1 MKRRAFLRGASAA
14 GGAAFASRL
23 WRAAEAARP
32 GIFDRPLDRL
42 FDRLHEAKIA
52 VAARVAASGGAGAGA
67 GELMLG
73 RTVSARR
80 QLVEGTLALRA
91 AAVAG
96 SRDAVD
102 LFTTF
107 RAKPHAPSGRIT
119 LALDLDAWSR
129 DNYVMLPGACYAGN
143 RFESRFV
150 GYPPLLTEPAD
161 IGPHVP
167 PIVTDIP
174 RLNLHQGP
182 SRLEIAAANLATP
195 AVAVF
200 LPAAKL
206 GLILL
211 VDPATSVGRT
221 GLSVVE
227 SDDRAQASIAA
238 CTPFMREGHREEG
251 LPGPRERPAQP
262 RPGASI
268 TLRARLH
275 AFDCEEIGQL
285 TERLFALR
293 KTLTGATSRVHTLPF
308 SAAFAAHEA
317 RVNARF
323 VAKQGF
329 FALGTRDSAYSI
341 WQTGWGGG
349 FGQTLPLLA
358 AGAKQSRARALQ
370 TIAFVVDGGQAPS
383 GFFHGVSD
391 GKTWYD
397 DGFTAPL
404 PPAPVDAWPPRAPP
418 YRHPRWHLVRRSADA
433 LALLVRQL
441 ALLDRQAAA
450 VPPGRIDGRSDEA
463 PAPVDP
469 AWARSAR
476 LCADALVRLWGRH
489 RQFGQF
495 VDVDSG
501 DLIVGGSSSAGM
513 APAALAH
520 AAAYFKEPRY
530 LQIAEESALHYFERF
545 VQVGLTCGGPGDAL
559 QCPDSES
566 AAALLESFVTLYE
579 ATRDRAWIA
588 RARAAAH
595 LLASWVIS
603 YDAPP
608 AGRGCGTPEPIRA
621 TGAVFTDAQ
630 HRSGAPGYALSS
642 GAALFR
648 LYRATGEVALLEL
661 LRDTAHNLAQYLP
674 GADGA
679 PRPAGAGGR
688 DSGDCSRA
696 DSSDWLADNGSVV
709 PAAGL
714 YDAIALL
721 TYTELPSVYAQ
732 TDAGFVF
739 SFDHVDARV
748 KERLGGRLVVALRNP
763 TTTEATVRLY
773 AESAADAALPL
784 QADAILGAPTAVVP
798 PGGAVEVAM
807 PPLTARR

>member
-1 MKRRAFLRGASAA
+1 
-14 GGAAFASRL
+14 
-23 WRAAEAARP
+23 
-32 GIFDRPLDRL
+32 
-42 FDRLHEAKIA
+42 
-52 VAARVAASGGAGAGA
+52 
-67 GELMLG
+67 MLG
-73 RTVSARR
+73 RTVSAHR
-80 QLVEGTLALRA
+80 EIGAGSLALRA
-91 AAVAG
+91 APVAG
-96 SRDAVD
+96 NADAVE
-102 LFTTF
+102 LFATF
-107 RAKPHAPSGRIT
+107 RARPHAPAGIIS

-174 RLNLHQGP
+174 RLNLHRGP
-182 SRLEIAAANLATP
+182 SRLEIAAADLATP

-200 LPAAKL
+200 LPAEKL

-211 VDPATSVGRT
+211 VDPASSVGRT
-221 GLSVVE
+221 GLSISE
-227 SDDRAQASIAA
+227 SDDRAHASVAA
-238 CTPFMREGHREEG
+238 STPFVREGHRAEG
-251 LPGPRERPAQP
+251 APGPRERPAP
-262 RPGASI
+262 SKPGGSI

-285 TERLFALR
+285 TGRLFAVR
-293 KTLTGATSRVHTLPF
+293 KALTGPTARAHTLPF

-329 FALGTRDSAYSI
+329 FALGARDSAYSI

-349 FGQTLPLLA
+349 WGQTLPLLA
-358 AGAKQSRARALQ
+358 AGGKQSHARALQ
-370 TIAFVVDGGQAPS
+370 TIGFVMTAGQAPS

-404 PPAPVDAWPPRAPP
+404 PPAPPDAWPPRASL
-418 YRHPRWHLVRRSADA
+418 YHHPRWHLVRRSADA
-433 LALLVRQL
+433 LALLVKQL
-441 ALLDRQAAA
+441 ALLDRQALNA
-450 VPPGRIDGRSDEA
+450 PSGRSSE
-463 PAPVDP
+463 PSPVDP
-469 AWARSAR
+469 AWATSAR
-476 LCADALVRLWGRH
+476 SCADALVRLWGKH

-495 VDVDSG
+495 VDIATG

-530 LQIAEESALHYFERF
+530 LQIAEESALYYFERF
-545 VQVGLTCGGPGDAL
+545 VQLGLTCGGPGDAL

-579 ATRDRAWIA
+579 ATRERAWIA

-603 YDAPP
+603 HDAPP
-608 AGRGCGTPEPIRA
+608 TGRGCPPPGPIRA

-630 HRSGAPGYALSS
+630 NRRGAPGYVLSS
-642 GAALFR
+642 GSALFR
-648 LYRATGEVALLEL
+648 LYRATGDVALLDL

-674 GADGA
+674 LIDDAGRSAS
-679 PRPAGAGGR
+679 AGAHE
-688 DSGDCSRA
+688 SGDCSRA
-696 DSSDWLADNGSVV
+696 YSSDWLVENGSVL

-721 TYTELPSVYAQ
+721 TYTALPGVYAQ
-732 TDAGFVF
+732 TDAGYVF
-739 SFDHVDARV
+739 AFDHLEARV
-748 KERLGGRLVVALRNP
+748 KERLAGRLVVGLRNP
-763 TTTEATVRLY
+763 TETEATVRLY

-784 QADAILGAPTAVVP
+784 QPDAILSAPTAVLP
-798 PGGAVEVAM
+798 PGGSVEVAM

>member
-23 WRAAEAARP
+23 WRPADAAHPAA
-32 GIFDRPLDRL
+32 LDRL
-42 FDRLHEAKIA
+42 QEARIA
-52 VAARVAASGGAGAGA
+52 VATRDTTGA
-67 GELMLG
+67 ELMLG
-73 RTVSARR
+73 RGVSARR
-80 QLVEGTLALRA
+80 ELGAGTLALRA
-91 AAVAG
+91 ALVAG
-96 SRDAVD
+96 NHDAVD
-102 LFTTF
+102 LFATF
-107 RAKPHAPSGRIT
+107 RPRPHAPAGGIS

-174 RLNLHQGP
+174 RLNVHRGP
-182 SRLEIAAANLATP
+182 SRLEIAAADLATP

-200 LPAAKL
+200 LPAEKL

-221 GLSVVE
+221 GLSISE
-227 SDDRAQASIAA
+227 TDDRARASIAA
-238 CTPFMREGHREEG
+238 STPFVREGHRVEG
-251 LPGPRERPAQP
+251 APGLRERPP
-262 RPGASI
+262 SSRPGAPI
-268 TLRARLH
+268 TLRVRVH
-275 AFDCEEIGQL
+275 AFECQEIGQL
-285 TERLFALR
+285 TERLFAVR
-293 KTLTGATSRVHTLPF
+293 KALTGPTARAHTLPF

-329 FALGTRDSAYSI
+329 FALGARDSAYST
-341 WQTGWGGG
+341 WQTGWGDG

-358 AGAKQSRARALQ
+358 AGGKESRARALQ
-370 TIAFVVDGGQAPS
+370 TISFVVGGGQASS
-383 GFFHGVSD
+383 GFFHGISD

-404 PPAPVDAWPPRAPP
+404 PPAPADAWPPRASG
-418 YRHPRWHLVRRSADA
+418 YHHPRWHLVRRSADA
-433 LALLVRQL
+433 LALLLKQL
-441 ALLDRQAAA
+441 SLLDRQASTA
-450 VPPGRIDGRSDEA
+450 PSGRSSEPTA
-463 PAPVDP
+463 ADP
-469 AWARSAR
+469 GWATAARS
-476 LCADALVRLWGRH
+476 CAEALARLWGRH

-495 VDVDSG
+495 VDIASG
-501 DLIVGGSSSAGM
+501 DLIVGGSSSAGI

-520 AAAYFKEPRY
+520 AAAYFKDPRY
-530 LQIAEESALHYFERF
+530 LRIAEESALHYFERF
-545 VQVGLTCGGPGDAL
+545 VQLGLTCGGPGDAL

-579 ATRDRAWIA
+579 VTRDRAWIA

-608 AGRGCGTPEPIRA
+608 AGRGCPPPGPSRA

-630 HRSGAPGYALSS
+630 NRSGAPGYILSS
-642 GAALFR
+642 GSALFR

-674 GADGA
+674 LADAAG
-679 PRPAGAGGR
+679 RPAGTGGR
-688 DSGDCSRA
+688 DPGDCSRA
-696 DSSDWLADNGSVV
+696 DSSDWLVENGSVL
-709 PAAGL
+709 PSAGV

-732 TDAGFVF
+732 TDVGFVF
-739 SFDHVDARV
+739 AFDHLEARV
-748 KERLGGRLVVALRNP
+748 KERFAGRLVVALRNP
-763 TTTEATVRLY
+763 TATEATVRLY
-773 AESAADAALPL
+773 AETAADAWLPL
-784 QADAILGAPTAVVP
+784 QPDAILGAPTAVLP
-798 PGGAVEVAM
+798 PGGTLELAM
-807 PPLTARR
+807 PPLSTRR

>member
-1 MKRRAFLRGASAA
+1 TPA
-14 GGAAFASRL
+14 GRL
-23 WRAAEAARP
+23 
-32 GIFDRPLDRL
+32 
-42 FDRLHEAKIA
+42 
-52 VAARVAASGGAGAGA
+52 S
-67 GELMLG
+67 
-73 RTVSARR
+73 
-80 QLVEGTLALRA
+80 
-91 AAVAG
+91 
-96 SRDAVD
+96 
-102 LFTTF
+102 
-107 RAKPHAPSGRIT
+107 
-119 LALDLDAWSR
+119 LALDLEAWTR

-150 GYPPLLTEPAD
+150 GYPPLLTEPAH

-174 RLNLHQGP
+174 RLNLHRGP
-182 SRLEIAAANLATP
+182 SSMEIAAADLATP

-200 LPAAKL
+200 LPAEKL

-221 GLSVVE
+221 GLSVAE
-227 SDDRAQASIAA
+227 SDDRARASIAVS
-238 CTPFMREGHREEG
+238 TPFVHEGHRAEG
-251 LPGPRERPAQP
+251 APGPRERPTP
-262 RPGASI
+262 PKPGASI

-275 AFDCEEIGQL
+275 AFDCEELGQL

-293 KTLTGATSRVHTLPF
+293 KTLTGPTARAHTLPF

-323 VAKQGF
+323 VDKQGF
-329 FALGTRDSAYSI
+329 FALGARDSAYSI
-341 WQTGWGGG
+341 WQTGWCGG

-358 AGAKQSRARALQ
+358 AGGKQSRARALE
-370 TIAFVVDGGQAPS
+370 TIAFVVEGGQAPS

-404 PPAPVDAWPPRAPP
+404 PPAPADAWPPRASP
-418 YRHPRWHLVRRSADA
+418 YHHPRWHLVRRSADA
-433 LALLVRQL
+433 LAWLVKQL
-441 ALLDRQAAA
+441 ALLDRQALAA
-450 VPPGRIDGRSDEA
+450 APAGRGAEA

-469 AWARSAR
+469 TWATSARS
-476 LCADALVRLWGRH
+476 CADALARLWGRH

-495 VDVDSG
+495 VDIASG
-501 DLIVGGSSSAGM
+501 ELIVGGSSSAGM

-520 AAAYFKEPRY
+520 AAAYFKEPSY

-579 ATRDRAWIA
+579 ATGDRAWIA

-603 YDAPP
+603 YDASYDARS
-608 AGRGCGTPEPIRA
+608 AGRGCPPPGSVRA

-630 HRSGAPGYALSS
+630 NRRGAPGYVLSS

-648 LYRATGEVALLEL
+648 LYRATGDVALLEL

-674 GADGA
+674 RADGTGG
-679 PRPAGAGGR
+679 PAGAGGR

-696 DSSDWLADNGSVV
+696 DSSDWLVDNGSVV

-732 TDAGFVF
+732 TDTGFVF
-739 SFDHVDARV
+739 AFDHVDARV

-773 AESAADAALPL
+773 AESADDAALPL
-784 QADAILGAPTAVVP
+784 RADAILDAPTAVVP
-798 PGGAVEVAM
+798 AGATVEVAM

>member
-1 MKRRAFLRGASAA
+1 
-14 GGAAFASRL
+14 
-23 WRAAEAARP
+23 
-32 GIFDRPLDRL
+32 
-42 FDRLHEAKIA
+42 
-52 VAARVAASGGAGAGA
+52 VVARVAAADATANGVA
-67 GELMLG
+67 ELVLG
-73 RTVSARR
+73 RPASARR
-80 QLVEGTLALRA
+80 ELATGLLALRA
-91 AAVAG
+91 ATVAG

-102 LFTTF
+102 LFATF
-107 RAKPHAPSGRIT
+107 RAKRQAPVDNIS

-143 RFESRFV
+143 RFESRFI

-182 SRLEIAAANLATP
+182 SRLEIAAADLATP

-200 LPAAKL
+200 LPSEKL

-221 GLSVVE
+221 GISIAE
-227 SDDRAQASIAA
+227 SDDRRQASIAA
-238 CTPFMREGHREEG
+238 STPCLREGHRTEG
-251 LPGPRERPAQP
+251 APGPRERPILPQP
-262 RPGASI
+262 GTSI

-293 KTLTGATSRVHTLPF
+293 KTITGATSRAHTLPF

-323 VAKQGF
+323 VPKRGF
-329 FALGTRDSAYSI
+329 LALGARDSAYAI
-341 WQTGWGGG
+341 WQTGWCGG

-358 AGAKQSRARALQ
+358 AGGKQSRARALQ
-370 TIAFVVDGGQAPS
+370 TVGFVVEGGQAAS
-383 GFFHGVSD
+383 GFFHAVSD
-391 GKTWYD
+391 GKSWYD

-404 PPAPVDAWPPRAPP
+404 PPAPADAWPPRAPP
-418 YRHPRWHLVRRSADA
+418 YHHPRWHLVRRSADA
-433 LALLVRQL
+433 LALLVKQL
-441 ALLDRQAAA
+441 ALLDRQAATA
-450 VPPGRIDGRSDEA
+450 LPAGTDNRIDEP
-463 PAPVDP
+463 PAPIDP
-469 AWARSAR
+469 AWAKSAR
-476 LCADALVRLWGRH
+476 LCADALARLWGRH

-495 VDVDSG
+495 VDVESG
-501 DLIVGGSSSAGM
+501 ELIVGGSSSAGM
-513 APAALAH
+513 VPAALAH

-545 VQVGLTCGGPGDAL
+545 VQAGLTCGGPGDAL

-608 AGRGCGTPEPIRA
+608 SAHGCPPPGAIRA
-621 TGAVFTDAQ
+621 AGAVFTDAQ
-630 HRSGAPGYALSS
+630 NRTGAPGYVLSS

-674 GADGA
+674 LADA
-679 PRPAGAGGR
+679 PHPPAGAGAR
-688 DSGDCSRA
+688 DSGVCARA
-696 DSSDWLADNGSVV
+696 DSSDWLVENGSVV
-709 PAAGL
+709 PAPGL

-732 TDAGFVF
+732 TDVGFVF
-739 SFDHVDARV
+739 AFDHVEARV

-763 TTTEATVRLY
+763 TATEATVRLF

-784 QADAILGAPTAVVP
+784 PPDAILGAPTAVLP
-798 PGGAVEVAM
+798 AGGTLEVAM
-807 PPLTARR
+807 PPLTARG

>member
-1 MKRRAFLRGASAA
+1 M
-14 GGAAFASRL
+14 
-23 WRAAEAARP
+23 
-32 GIFDRPLDRL
+32 
-42 FDRLHEAKIA
+42 
-52 VAARVAASGGAGAGA
+52 AARVAPSNGAAAGPA
-67 GELMLG
+67 ELLLG
-73 RTVSARR
+73 RAVSARR
-80 QLVEGTLALRA
+80 ELAAGTLALRA
-91 AAVAG
+91 ALVAG
-96 SRDAVD
+96 SRDAVE
-102 LFTTF
+102 LYVTF
-107 RAKPHAPSGRIT
+107 RAKPQAPAST
-119 LALDLDAWSR
+119 VSLALDLDAWSR

-143 RFESRFV
+143 RFASRFV

-174 RLNLHQGP
+174 RLNLHPGP
-182 SRLEIAAANLATP
+182 SRLEIAAADLATP

-200 LPAAKL
+200 LPAEKL

-211 VDPATSVGRT
+211 VDLATSVGRT
-221 GLSVVE
+221 GLSVAE
-227 SDDRAQASIAA
+227 SDDRARASIAA
-238 CTPFMREGHREEG
+238 STPFVHEGHRAEG
-251 LPGPRERPAQP
+251 APGPRERPTP
-262 RPGASI
+262 SRPGTSI

-275 AFDCEEIGQL
+275 AFDCQEIGQL

-293 KTLTGATSRVHTLPF
+293 KTLTGPTARAHTLPF

-323 VAKQGF
+323 VEKQGF
-329 FALGTRDSAYSI
+329 FALGARDSAYAI
-341 WQTGWGGG
+341 WQTGWCGG

-358 AGAKQSRARALQ
+358 AGGKQSRARALQ
-370 TIAFVVDGGQAPS
+370 TIAFVLDSGQAPS

-404 PPAPVDAWPPRAPP
+404 PPAPADGWPPRASP
-418 YRHPRWHLVRRSADA
+418 YHHPRWHLVRRSADA
-433 LALLVRQL
+433 LALLLKQL
-441 ALLDRQAAA
+441 ALLDWPAPAA
-450 VPPGRIDGRSDEA
+450 PPAGRSGEPLA
-463 PAPVDP
+463 APVDP
-469 AWARSAR
+469 AWATSAR
-476 LCADALVRLWGRH
+476 RCADALARLWGRH

-495 VDVDSG
+495 VDIASG
-501 DLIVGGSSSAGM
+501 ELIVGGSSSAAM

-520 AAAYFKEPRY
+520 AAAYFKEPSY
-530 LQIAEESALHYFERF
+530 LEVAEESALHYFERF

-566 AAALLESFVTLYE
+566 AAALLESFITLYE

-608 AGRGCGTPEPIRA
+608 AGRGCPPPGSIRA

-630 HRSGAPGYALSS
+630 NRRGAPGYVLSS

-648 LYRATGEVALLEL
+648 LYRATGDVALLEL

-674 GADGA
+674 RTDDTGA
-679 PRPAGAGGR
+679 PAGAGGR
-688 DSGDCSRA
+688 DSGGCSRA
-696 DSSDWLADNGSVV
+696 DSSDWLGENGSVV

-721 TYTELPSVYAQ
+721 TYTELPGVYAQ

-739 SFDHVDARV
+739 AFDHVEARV

-763 TTTEATVRLY
+763 TAIEATVRLY
-773 AESAADAALPL
+773 AESADDAALPL
-784 QADAILGAPTAVVP
+784 RADAILDAPTAVVP
-798 PGGAVEVAM
+798 PGSTVEVAM

>member
-1 MKRRAFLRGASAA
+1 
-14 GGAAFASRL
+14 
-23 WRAAEAARP
+23 
-32 GIFDRPLDRL
+32 
-42 FDRLHEAKIA
+42 
-52 VAARVAASGGAGAGA
+52 VARVAAADALPNGVA
-67 GELMLG
+67 ELVLG
-73 RTVSARR
+73 RAASARR
-80 QLVEGTLALRA
+80 ELAAGLLALRV

-102 LFTTF
+102 LFATF
-107 RAKPHAPSGRIT
+107 RARPQAPVDSIS
-119 LALDLDAWSR
+119 LALDLDAWSG

-143 RFESRFV
+143 RFESRFI

-182 SRLEIAAANLATP
+182 SRLEIAAADLATP

-200 LPAAKL
+200 LPSEKL

-221 GLSVVE
+221 GLSIGE
-227 SDDRAQASIAA
+227 SDDRRQASIAA
-238 CTPFMREGHREEG
+238 STPFLREGHRSEG
-251 LPGPRERPAQP
+251 AAGPRERPIQP
-262 RPGASI
+262 KPGTSL

-293 KTLTGATSRVHTLPF
+293 KTLTGATSRAHTLPF

-323 VAKQGF
+323 VSKEGF
-329 FALGTRDSAYSI
+329 LALGARGSAYAI
-341 WQTGWGGG
+341 WQTGWCGG

-358 AGAKQSRARALQ
+358 AGGKQSRARALQ
-370 TIAFVVDGGQAPS
+370 TVAFVVAGGQAAS

-391 GKTWYD
+391 GKSWYD

-404 PPAPVDAWPPRAPP
+404 PAAPSEAWPPRAPP
-418 YRHPRWHLVRRSADA
+418 YHHPRWHLVRRSADA
-433 LALLVRQL
+433 LALLVKQL
-441 ALLDRQAAA
+441 ALLDRQAATA
-450 VPPGRIDGRSDEA
+450 PPSRVDEPPG
-463 PAPVDP
+463 PVDP

-476 LCADALVRLWGRH
+476 LCADALARLWGRH

-495 VDVDSG
+495 VDVESG
-501 DLIVGGSSSAGM
+501 ELIVGGSSSAGM
-513 APAALAH
+513 APAALAQ

-545 VQVGLTCGGPGDAL
+545 VQAGLTCGGPGDAL

-579 ATRDRAWIA
+579 ATRDLVWIA
-588 RARAAAH
+588 RARSAAH

-608 AGRGCGTPEPIRA
+608 AARGCPPPGGIRA
-621 TGAVFTDAQ
+621 AGAVFTDAQ
-630 HRSGAPGYALSS
+630 SRTGAPGYVLSS

-648 LYRATGEVALLEL
+648 LYRATGDVAWLEL

-674 GADGA
+674 LADAAG
-679 PRPAGAGGR
+679 RPASVGAR
-688 DSGDCSRA
+688 ESGVCSRA
-696 DSSDWLADNGSVV
+696 DSSDWLVDNGSVV

-739 SFDHVDARV
+739 AFDHLEARV

-763 TTTEATVRLY
+763 TATEATVRLY

-784 QADAILGAPTAVVP
+784 PPDAVLTAPTAVLP
-798 PGGAVEVAM
+798 PGGTVEVAM